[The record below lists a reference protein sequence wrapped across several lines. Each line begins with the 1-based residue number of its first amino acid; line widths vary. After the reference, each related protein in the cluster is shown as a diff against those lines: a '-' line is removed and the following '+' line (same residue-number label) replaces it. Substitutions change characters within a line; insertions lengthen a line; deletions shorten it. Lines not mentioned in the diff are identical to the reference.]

1 METKEQRNFLTK
13 VEMRNYLESCIKIKS
28 ILNDNMLVQAV
39 SLPTTSSLG
48 GRFKINLQ
56 IQIQIQIQ
64 AVSLLTTSTPGGHYK
79 INLQIQIQIQIQAV
93 SLLTTS
99 SLGGRRRWSTPG
111 TRSTLLRWGL
121 KVLEWFEDSP

>member
-39 SLPTTSSLG
+39 SLPTSSSLG

-56 IQIQIQIQ
+56 IQIQIQ
-64 AVSLLTTSTPGGHYK
+64 
-79 INLQIQIQIQIQAV
+79 AV

-99 SLGGRRRWSTPG
+99 SPGGRRRWSIPG

-121 KVLEWFEDSP
+121 KVLQRSEDSP

>member
-39 SLPTTSSLG
+39 SLPTTFCLG

-56 IQIQIQIQ
+56 IQIQIQ
-64 AVSLLTTSTPGGHYK
+64 
-79 INLQIQIQIQIQAV
+79 AV

-99 SLGGRRRWSTPG
+99 SPDGRRRSNTPG
-111 TRSTLLRWGL
+111 ILLMLPR
-121 KVLEWFEDSP
+121 

>member
-64 AVSLLTTSTPGGHYK
+64 AVSLLTASTPGGHYK
-79 INLQIQIQIQIQAV
+79 INLQIQIQIQAV

-111 TRSTLLRWGL
+111 TRSMLLRWGL
-121 KVLEWFEDSP
+121 KVLQ

>member
-56 IQIQIQIQ
+56 IQIQS
-64 AVSLLTTSTPGGHYK
+64 VSLLTTSTPGGHYK
-79 INLQIQIQIQIQAV
+79 INLQIQIQIQAV

-99 SLGGRRRWSTPG
+99 SPDGRRRSNTPG
-111 TRSTLLRWGL
+111 ILLMLPR
-121 KVLEWFEDSP
+121 